1 MELLYVYSAIKIFI
15 KKKEIKMCLEE
26 EIKKLRSMIQ
36 HEGIKN
42 ALQHDAIINFTH
54 NIHDNTEMNN
64 ATKRKHGKY

>member
-1 MELLYVYSAIKIFI
+1 
-15 KKKEIKMCLEE
+15 MCLKED
-26 EIKKLRSMIQ
+26 IQKLRNQIKR
-36 HEGIKN
+36 EGITN